1 MSIIE
6 WKSSKTKGVKQEA
19 TVDYQGGE
27 LLWCIRKSP
36 SGQNYQVFLGDS
48 RVMNYDSG
56 NSIYC
61 ERNWQRL
68 VQSYSGTGGS
78 SNNYAQATTRNR
90 SLFF

>member
-48 RVMNYDSG
+48 SNAMYTRSSMSEVK
-56 NSIYC
+56 
-61 ERNWQRL
+61 EL
-68 VQSYSGTGGS
+68 V
-78 SNNYAQATTRNR
+78 YAFCFTAPQNG
-90 SLFF
+90 